1 MPECPYCGKWFR
13 SNKGLKQHIA
23 KSHTSHGPLGRVL
36 NPMTFDFLGAVERRI
51 KRKQRRKKDQL
62 F

>member
-13 SNKGLKQHIA
+13 SNKALKQHITKA
-23 KSHTSHGPLGRVL
+23 HTVKTGMGTRMLAIGTVEP
-36 NPMTFDFLGAVERRI
+36 FGAMERRA
-51 KRKQRRKKDQL
+51 KRRKRRGL